1 MSEQRL
7 FAGFWRDGAVV
18 WPVPK
23 HFDIHN
29 KLIVKDKEY
38 EYVEML
44 SLNDFKG
51 SIANYYWLDT
61 TTPTELTPQE
71 AFELLRVI
79 SPATKRMKSKHNA
92 EWLAAEPFKP
102 IINWGTLTEYPP
114 LQKWRVPIDADKG
127 KKCRCKNT
135 RSQKDWTD
143 GYIFLVT
150 DGDIFVVKHQGG
162 YLVTV
167 EACEVLE

>member
-18 WPVPK
+18 VPEER
-23 HFDIHN
+23 HYGDEVCVF
-29 KLIVKDKEY
+29 VVRKEDGSR
-38 EYVEML
+38 EFCHE
-44 SLNDFKG
+44 DFK
-51 SIANYYWLDT
+51 YWHMVYWLDM

-79 SPATKRMKSKHNA
+79 SPATVRMKSKHNA

-114 LQKWRVPIDADKG
+114 QKKWRVPTDADKG
-127 KKCRCKNT
+127 KACRCWDNVGG
-135 RSQKDWTD
+135 RRDE
-143 GYIFLVT
+143 GRFVAIFDRGFLT
-150 DGDIFVVKHQGG
+150 TSSSGFKIWDN
-162 YLVTV
+162 
-167 EACEVLE
+167 CEVLED